1 MSDRELVVLLG
12 GAEAGRVHSDR
23 NGRLRFEYVDAWRRR
38 DDSPWLSLSMPL
50 GAAVHGH
57 DAIHAYLWGLLP
69 DSGHVLT
76 RWGQRFQVSGRNAF
90 GLLAHVG
97 EDCAGA
103 VQFVRP
109 ERQETLT
116 AGGPRRVEWL
126 SNSDVAARL
135 RNLREDQAAWRG
147 ASDTGQFSLAGAQP
161 KTAFFVEN
169 DRFGVPEGRTPTTHI
184 LKPPLRDR
192 PGHVENEHLCLALAR
207 EVGLAA
213 ATSEVRRFDD
223 EVAIVVTR
231 YDRVRHGA
239 RGPVLRL
246 HQEDMCQALAVLP
259 ASKYQSEGGPTPGRI
274 AELLREHSER
284 PDEDVPAFFDA
295 LAFNWLTAGTDGHAK
310 NYSLLHAAG
319 GRVRLAPLY
328 DLASALLYP
337 SLDPQRL
344 RLAMKVGSKYRIRDI
359 VGRDWIDL
367 AEDLGLPAS
376 TALARIERMAE
387 EVPGQAERTGTAMIE
402 AGLHRAT
409 VRRLVDLISLHA
421 RRCQKALAARGP

>member
-1 MSDRELVVLLG
+1 MSDRELVVLIG
-12 GAEAGRVHSDR
+12 GAEAGRVHSVR
-23 NGRLRFEYVDAWRRR
+23 NARLRFEYVDAWRRR
-38 DDSPWLSLSMPL
+38 DDAPYLSLSMPL
-50 GAAVHGH
+50 GTTAHGH

-69 DSGHVLT
+69 DNEHVLT
-76 RWGQRFQVSGRNAF
+76 RWGQRFQVSPRSAF
-90 GLLAHVG
+90 GLLSHVG

-103 VQFVRP
+103 VQLLRP
-109 ERQETLT
+109 ERHEDP
-116 AGGPRRVEWL
+116 AVAGPRRIEWL
-126 SNSDVAARL
+126 SDSDVAARL
-135 RNLREDQAAWRG
+135 RDLRADQAAWRG
-147 ASDTGQFSLAGAQP
+147 PSDTGQFSLAGAQP
-161 KTAFFVEN
+161 KTALFMEN

-223 EVAIVVTR
+223 EVAIVITR

-239 RGPVLRL
+239 RGPVLRV

-259 ASKYQSEGGPTPGRI
+259 AAKYQSEGGPTPRRI

-337 SLDPQRL
+337 GLDPQRL

-367 AEDLGLPAS
+367 AEDLGLSAS
-376 TALARIERMAE
+376 TAVDRIGRMAE
-387 EVPGQAERTGTAMIE
+387 DVPGQAERIGTAMVD
-402 AGLHRAT
+402 AGLDRAT
-409 VRRLVDLISLHA
+409 VRRLVDVISRHA